1 MAKMVTPGDEVDRM
15 RLGDLCTAAAEQLA
29 AADPDPRK
37 HRIDLYRP
45 VLLDGRTMFVRV
57 KLTVAFVG
65 GSGVP

>member
-15 RLGDLCTAAAEQLA
+15 RLGDLCAAAAEQLA

-45 VLLDGRTMFVRV
+45 VLIGGRTLFVRV
-57 KLTVAFVG
+57 KLTVAFIG
-65 GSGVP
+65 GPT